1 MTWAQAL
8 NEGVGMATQGSAHE
22 DGMVAP
28 VGMWIM
34 RTSLFT
40 DITRTLWLPVTPA
53 QVAAWTGGMVI
64 QKAMPHLSAVQREFL
79 ISGATEEEWERY
91 CKDEE
96 DEEPLELH
104 PDEG

>member
-1 MTWAQAL
+1 MKRAQAL
-8 NEGVGMATQGSAHE
+8 NKGVSMATQGSTDE
-22 DGMVAP
+22 DGMAAP
-28 VGMWIM
+28 SGMWFT

-53 QVAAWTGGMVI
+53 QVEAWTGGMVI

-91 CKDEE
+91 CKDE

-104 PDEG
+104 PDED